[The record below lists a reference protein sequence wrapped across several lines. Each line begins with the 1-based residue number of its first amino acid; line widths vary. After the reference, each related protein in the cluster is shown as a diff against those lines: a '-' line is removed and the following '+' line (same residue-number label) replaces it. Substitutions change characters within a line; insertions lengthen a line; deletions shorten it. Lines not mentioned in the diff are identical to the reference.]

1 MANKFKEFKQKHEA
15 DERVV
20 LSNGLDSYL
29 DALKFDSTKVLNDLD
44 EEISVI
50 KNEIELQRNKA
61 KADEIN

>member
-20 LSNGLDSYL
+20 LINGLDSYL

-44 EEISVI
+44 LEISVI
-50 KNEIELQRNKA
+50 KNEIKLQRNKT

>member
-1 MANKFKEFKQKHEA
+1 VANKFKEFKQKHEA

-20 LSNGLDSYL
+20 LINGLDSYL

>member
-20 LSNGLDSYL
+20 LINGLDSYL